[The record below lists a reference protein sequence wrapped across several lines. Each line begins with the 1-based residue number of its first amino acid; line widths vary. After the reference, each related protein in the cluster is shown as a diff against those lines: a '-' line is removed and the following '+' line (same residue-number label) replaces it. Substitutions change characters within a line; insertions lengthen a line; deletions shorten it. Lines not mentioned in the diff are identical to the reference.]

1 MNFVDEVE
9 IHVMAGDGGRGCVSF
24 RHEKFVPKG
33 GPDGGDGGDGGNV
46 VLKVNPNLNTLS
58 SFRKR
63 RIYRAVNG
71 APGMGANRHGKSGKD
86 LVIPV
91 PPGTEVKDKD
101 TGAVLADLTQPGEEW
116 VAARGGK
123 GGLGN
128 SHFVSATRQAPRYAQ
143 PGLPG
148 EERHIV
154 LELKLLADVGLVG
167 LPNAGKST
175 LLSVVTSARPK
186 IANYPFT
193 TLVPQLGVVDL
204 GDDHSFVIADI
215 PGLIEG
221 AHTGT
226 GMGIE
231 FLRHIERTKVLL
243 FVVDVSDE
251 DPCKAFLTVWNEL
264 ERFHR
269 CSSPLTEKPF
279 LIALNKMDIPSKEEL
294 QERLGAIKKL
304 PQVSSS
310 AANVV
315 CISAATHEN
324 IAELLKTVQGLLSEY
339 STQSLDAGQDGG
351 QSERFLETITVL
363 H

>member
-46 VLKVNPNLNTLS
+46 ILKVDSNLNTLS

-63 RIYRAVNG
+63 RIYRAQNG
-71 APGMGANRHGKSGKD
+71 APGMGANRHGKNGKD
-86 LVIPV
+86 LVILV
-91 PPGTEVKDKD
+91 PPGTEVKDND
-101 TGAVLADLTQPGEEW
+101 TGAVLADLTQPNEEW
-116 VAARGGK
+116 VAAKGGK

-128 SHFVSATRQAPRYAQ
+128 SHFVSPTRQAPRYAQ

-148 EERHIV
+148 EERHLL

-167 LPNAGKST
+167 MPNAGKST
-175 LLSVVTSARPK
+175 MLSVLTSAKPK

-204 GDDHSFVIADI
+204 GDDRSFVIADI

-251 DPCKAFLTVWNEL
+251 DPCKAFLTVWKEL
-264 ERFHR
+264 KQFDQRYGT
-269 CSSPLTEKPF
+269 SITQKPF
-279 LIALNKMDIPSKEEL
+279 LIALNKIDIPSKEEL
-294 QERLGAIKKL
+294 KERLGAIKRL
-304 PQVSSS
+304 PQCTSSS
-310 AANVV
+310 ANIV

-324 IAELLKTVQGLLSEY
+324 LTELLKAIQMLLMEY
-339 STQSLDAGQDGG
+339 VADSFDPNTEIKDFELQTYAKPSP
-351 QSERFLETITVL
+351 
-363 H
+363 

>member
-9 IHVMAGDGGRGCVSF
+9 IYVIAGDGGRGCVSF

-33 GPDGGDGGDGGNV
+33 GPDGGDGGDGGDV
-46 VLKVNPNLNTLS
+46 ILKVDSNLNTLS

-63 RIYRAVNG
+63 RIYRAANG
-71 APGMGANRHGKSGKD
+71 APGMGANRHGKNGKA
-86 LVIPV
+86 LIIWV

-101 TGAVLADLTQPGEEW
+101 TGAVLADLTNPGDEW
-116 VAARGGK
+116 IAAKGGK

-128 SHFVSATRQAPRYAQ
+128 SHFVSSTRQAPRYAQ

-148 EERHIV
+148 EERHLI

-167 LPNAGKST
+167 MPNAGKST
-175 LLSVVTSARPK
+175 LLSVLTSARPK

-204 GDDHSFVIADI
+204 GDTCSFVIADI

-231 FLRHIERTKVLL
+231 FLRHIERTKILL
-243 FVVDVSDE
+243 FVVDVSEE
-251 DPCKAFLTVWNEL
+251 DPCKAFSTVWNEL
-264 ERFHR
+264 ERFDR
-269 CSSPLTEKPF
+269 CKSPLTQKPF
-279 LIALNKMDIPSKEEL
+279 LIALNKTDLPSKEEL
-294 QERLGAIKKL
+294 QERLDAIKKL
-304 PQVSSS
+304 PQVTSSS
-310 AANVV
+310 ADVV
-315 CISAATHEN
+315 CISAATRQN
-324 IAELLKTVQGLLSEY
+324 IAELLKAIQMLLKKH
-339 STQSLDAGQDGG
+339 STQSTA
-351 QSERFLETITVL
+351 SEITYP
-363 H
+363 